1 MYALRASE
9 HRLVSRRN
17 FTGHIT
23 AVDIFNQ
30 TGHYRESHGD
40 KVKSYTGMHFFV
52 CSSNVYYA
60 LGVEKLINELYNG
73 ACYKLDVFDKKSE
86 LVHYIKRNHSR
97 DDLPVIFSEDLDF
110 YVFKYML
117 SHCYTL
123 VLPVSLSLNEYSGF
137 LLSSS
142 PAQALDYYSGSQ
154 SYSVLKTFS
163 VREFEILSSICR
175 GMTDREIS
183 VSLSIT
189 KTTISA
195 HRKRIQTKLHIK
207 NRQLLTLFCHN
218 LLKDFTHEY
227 KFD

>member
-1 MYALRASE
+1 
-9 HRLVSRRN
+9 
-17 FTGHIT
+17 
-23 AVDIFNQ
+23 
-30 TGHYRESHGD
+30 
-40 KVKSYTGMHFFV
+40 MHFFV
-52 CSSNVYYA
+52 CSSNYYYA
-60 LGVEKLINELYNG
+60 LGVEKLIGELYNG
-73 ACYKLDVFDKKSE
+73 ASYKLDVFDRKSE
-86 LVHYIKRNHSR
+86 LIQFIKNNHSR
-97 DDLPVIFSEDLDF
+97 EDLPVIFSEDLDF

-142 PAQALDYYSGSQ
+142 PAQALDFYSRGK
-154 SYSVLKTFS
+154 SYSVLKLFS

-183 VSLSIT
+183 RNLSIT

-218 LLKDFTHEY
+218 LLKDFSHEY
-227 KFD
+227 KFN